1 VSVVFAKRS
10 AKDLIVGKIPFLIA
24 LAVLTLLPF
33 LNVGGFWLDVLTK
46 VNLFL
51 LVTLAIDLYSG
62 TTYYLNLGVS
72 FTFGFAGYSLA
83 LLNVYYGIPTEYSML
98 LAIPISIF
106 FSLAILLPSL
116 KIRGVYFAILSLL
129 VPIIF
134 IGIVT
139 AQPFSLYLGGE
150 GGLRF
155 KQLFLDFARSLPPGV
170 RLTFLQYSYY
180 YISLA
185 AAVVGY
191 VIAYKIGF
199 SDFGFM
205 LRAVGQDEELAEGTG
220 INTLKVKVI
229 GFLISSAY
237 ASVAGA
243 LYASMRPPVTVD
255 LVVPA
260 NTLIPPLTSVIVGGL
275 GTLIGPAIANYLL
288 LLTYELLW
296 GLIGRWRVIAYMLLL
311 IIIITIK
318 PQGIVFKAYVE
329 VRKFLRGVFS
339 E

>member
-1 VSVVFAKRS
+1 MVFAKRS
-10 AKDLIVGKIPFLIA
+10 TKDLIVGKIPFF
-24 LAVLTLLPF
+24 AVLVGLALLP
-33 LNVGGFWLDVLTK
+33 LLGVGGYWLDVLTK

-72 FTFGFAGYSLA
+72 FIFGFAGYALA
-83 LLNVYYGIPTEYSML
+83 LLNTYYGIPTEYSL
-98 LAIPISIF
+98 FLAIPISVFI
-106 FSLAILLPSL
+106 SLVILLPSL
-116 KIRGVYFAILSLL
+116 KVRGVYFAILSLL
-129 VPIIF
+129 IPIVF

-155 KQLFLDFARSLPPGV
+155 KQLFLDVARLLPPGI
-170 RLTFLQYSYY
+170 RLAFLQYSYY

-185 AAVVGY
+185 AAVIGY
-191 VIAYKIGF
+191 LIAYKVGF
-199 SDFGFM
+199 SEFGFM
-205 LRAVGQDEELAEGTG
+205 MRAIGQDEELAEGAG

-229 GFLISSAY
+229 GYLISSTY
-237 ASVAGA
+237 VSVAGA

-260 NTLIPPLTSVIVGGL
+260 NTLIPPLTSAIVGGL
-275 GTLIGPAIANYLL
+275 GTVIGPAIANYML

-296 GLIGRWRVIAYMLLL
+296 GLIGRWRVIVYMLLL
-311 IIIITIK
+311 IAIVVIK
-318 PQGIVFKAYVE
+318 PQGLIFRIYLDLKK
-329 VRKFLRGVFS
+329 RLRGVLR